1 MQKIWASIKKEFLVL
16 FRDRAGLAILFL
28 MPAALVVIMTLLQ
41 DATFKTVKQNKFT
54 LVVADLD
61 RDTLSNRIVQ
71 GLESSDHFRV
81 ISSLEGKALNEQQVK
96 QLVADGEY
104 KLGLIIPPKTTAI
117 TRENA
122 AQFTKK
128 AFGMKM
134 PKLPFSK
141 EKKMGKSTLTI
152 LVDPV
157 TSESF
162 KQSLTSAIQQYT
174 SKLQIELFFEYLS
187 KELADLLPQ
196 RPTFNID
203 EFFSIDFKEE
213 YATNEA
219 SELLPNSVQHNVPAW
234 TLFAIFFI
242 VLPMG
247 SNMIKERNDGSMRRI
262 RTMPVNY
269 LVVLMGKIGVFMTV
283 AVAQFLFIVAIGKY
297 LFPYMD
303 LPVLELNGQMA
314 LLFIFTLICGFTAT
328 AYGVLLGTVATT
340 HDQAATF
347 GAVSIIMLAAIG
359 GIWVPV
365 YVMPDIM
372 QNIAELSPMRW
383 GLVGYYNLLIRGNG
397 IQGIIPSIVKLTA
410 LGVALLAI
418 AHVYFRRKH
427 MY

>member
-1 MQKIWASIKKEFLVL
+1 MRKLWASIKKEFLVL

-61 RDTLSNRIVQ
+61 KDTLSQRIIE
-71 GLESSDHFRV
+71 GLEASDHFRV
-81 ISSLEGKALNEQQVK
+81 VTEHNNSPINATDVK
-96 QLVADGEY
+96 QLVAKGTY
-104 KLGLIIPPKTTAI
+104 KLGLVIPAKTTAI
-117 TRENA
+117 TRHNA
-122 AQFTKK
+122 ARFTKK
-128 AFGMKM
+128 AFGMQT
-134 PKLPFSK
+134 PKLPFSR
-141 EKKMGKSTLTI
+141 ERKMGKSTLTI

-162 KQSLTSAIQQYT
+162 KQSLTSAIQQYA

-187 KELADLLPQ
+187 AELADMLPQ
-196 RPTFNID
+196 KPEFNID
-203 EFFSIDFKEE
+203 EFFSIEFTEE
-213 YATNEA
+213 YATSDA
-219 SELLPNSVQHNVPAW
+219 DELLPNSVQHNVPAW

-242 VLPMG
+242 VLPLG

-269 LVVLMGKIGVFMTV
+269 MVVLMGKISVFMLV

-303 LPVLELNGQMA
+303 LPVLELHGELP
-314 LLFIFTLICGFTAT
+314 LLFAFTLVCGFTAT

-397 IQGIIPSIVKLTA
+397 LQGVLPSATRLIT
-410 LGVALLAI
+410 LGVVFLGI
-418 AHVYFRRKH
+418 AHIYFRRKH